1 MLGTPAFR
9 PLSALRRWLC
19 GSLPLEPLG
28 RLFDLRLDAG
38 EVHTA
43 QGHQH
48 LMAVQGGFQGY
59 ADWCLWEGQG
69 WRCLTLG
76 LVRRHMAV
84 TVGVVVKLGELCLG
98 QLLCTPHN
106 RRTEA
111 VTVDA
116 RVAPHTSASKPCVR

>member
-38 EVHTA
+38 EVHTT

-48 LMAVQGGFQGY
+48 LMPVQGGFQRD
-59 ADWCLWEGQG
+59 AHWCLWKGHCGSIRLCWWWLAG
-69 WRCLTLG
+69 WLS
-76 LVRRHMAV
+76 MAIGASV
-84 TVGVVVKLGELCLG
+84 QHRLG
-98 QLLCTPHN
+98 QLLCPPGN
-106 RRTEA
+106 RRTQ
-111 VTVDA
+111 TVLT
-116 RVAPHTSASKPCVR
+116 V